1 MSLINDALRK
11 ARQAA
16 AEHEDG
22 RAQDPFRVRTAH
34 PRGAPRRSTPSALLA
49 VAVVAALV
57 GAALAWFLIGRSE
70 QTVEVAPSMDRADVA
85 SIPPAATESPL
96 HESSPEAAPPPADQ
110 AAGPDP
116 PPVRDEPTAG
126 PQPVIVESSAEE
138 PTGSA
143 AEPPTASRPTVGE
156 DGTRIYV
163 LDADLGSTQL
173 SLGYIVA
180 RQQNPFAEIN
190 GRDVFIGSE
199 IEGFTVEAI
208 EADRVVLRDQDG
220 KLVLRVP

>member
-1 MSLINDALRK
+1 
-11 ARQAA
+11 
-16 AEHEDG
+16 
-22 RAQDPFRVRTAH
+22 
-34 PRGAPRRSTPSALLA
+34 
-49 VAVVAALV
+49 
-57 GAALAWFLIGRSE
+57 
-70 QTVEVAPSMDRADVA
+70 
-85 SIPPAATESPL
+85 
-96 HESSPEAAPPPADQ
+96 
-110 AAGPDP
+110 
-116 PPVRDEPTAG
+116 
-126 PQPVIVESSAEE
+126 VIVESSAEE